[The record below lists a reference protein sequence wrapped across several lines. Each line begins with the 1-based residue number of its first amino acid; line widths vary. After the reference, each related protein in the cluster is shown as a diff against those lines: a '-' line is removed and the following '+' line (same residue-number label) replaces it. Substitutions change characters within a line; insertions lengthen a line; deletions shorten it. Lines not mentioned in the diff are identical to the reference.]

1 MKGCFT
7 FGKLRQEARQLLL
20 FLLLLLLLLLLS
32 LKRDV
37 DELLLR

>member
-1 MKGCFT
+1 MKGRFT

-20 FLLLLLLLLLLS
+20 FLLLLLLLLLS